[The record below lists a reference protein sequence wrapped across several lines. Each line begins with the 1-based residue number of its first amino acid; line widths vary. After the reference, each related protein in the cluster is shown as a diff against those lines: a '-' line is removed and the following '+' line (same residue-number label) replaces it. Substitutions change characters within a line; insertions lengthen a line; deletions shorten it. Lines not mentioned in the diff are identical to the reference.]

1 MMPANNIESM
11 LKWCLIP
18 EKITNQNKYEMHPYL
33 NIALKKTLEKDKD
46 ITFLTLLVN
55 ILKKLY
61 PKNPYITIQSIQ

>member
-1 MMPANNIESM
+1 
-11 LKWCLIP
+11 
-18 EKITNQNKYEMHPYL
+18 MHPYL

-61 PKNPYITIQSIQ
+61 PKNPYIAIQSIQ

>member
-1 MMPANNIESM
+1 
-11 LKWCLIP
+11 LIP

-61 PKNPYITIQSIQ
+61 PKNPYIAIQSIQ